1 MNSFATKLIVLAV
14 IVGGLVVFVKVTSS
28 AKKAI
33 DEAQNPKTFSDQVAE
48 DDARHRSLPDDVVT
62 DEQEKAQKKEA
73 ALKKLAKDRV
83 AEADAVVES
92 DDGKDASADAVIES
106 SGKTLVDK
114 TGGKR
119 AVEEKKKAVEVKIVR
134 KFKELDEIE
143 RIEAERLFEM
153 ALTDR
158 KIGRLP
164 VTGYKLTVDNCR
176 MIIKKF
182 PGTEFDYK
190 ARRLLDDIPKRFIER
205 YKLTDEEMD
214 FESVGIVSEK

>member
-1 MNSFATKLIVLAV
+1 MSSFATKLIVLAL
-14 IVGGLVVFVKVTSS
+14 IVGGLVVFVKITSS

-33 DEAQNPKTFSDQVAE
+33 DEAQNPKTFSDQMAE
-48 DDARHRSLPDDVVT
+48 DDAKHRSLPDDVVT

-73 ALKKLAKDRV
+73 ALKESAKNQV
-83 AEADAVVES
+83 AGADA
-92 DDGKDASADAVIES
+92 
-106 SGKTLVDK
+106 
-114 TGGKR
+114 GGKR

-143 RIEAERLFEM
+143 KIEAERLFEM

-176 MIIKKF
+176 SIIRKF

>member
-1 MNSFATKLIVLAV
+1 MNSFATKLIVLAI

-48 DDARHRSLPDDVVT
+48 DDARHRALPDDVVT
-62 DEQEKAQKKEA
+62 EELEKAQKKEA
-73 ALKKLAKDRV
+73 SLKKLAKDRV
-83 AEADAVVES
+83 AEAD
-92 DDGKDASADAVIES
+92 DGKNASADAVIES
-106 SGKTLVDK
+106 SGKTLVDEA
-114 TGGKR
+114 GGKR
-119 AVEEKKKAVEVKIVR
+119 AVEEKKKAVEVKVVR

-153 ALTDR
+153 ALTNR

-176 MIIKKF
+176 MMIKKF
-182 PGTEFDYK
+182 PGSEFDYK